1 MGGQGSESGIEPVN
15 AGDFYV
21 DLGLPSGLL
30 WATCN
35 IGADTPEGYGLYFS
49 WGDVTGYAEGSGHDF
64 SQANYNATTVNGTFI
79 KDISTDIQ
87 PNSGY
92 DAARVNCGES
102 WRMPT
107 ITEIRELYDNT
118 SKAWVSNY
126 NATGV
131 KGYKFMKKSDSSVYI
146 FIPAC
151 GCYDGTSLDQEGV
164 YGFYWSSICYIVSQ
178 GSSDLPYYMLL
189 SSSGAS
195 QGNMP
200 RRYGFTV
207 RPVTSILPTK
217 VIFKVT
223 TTDGSSVEGVEL
235 TISNQSKSYT
245 VTTDATGRVALAG
258 LSGAYTITSD
268 THDLNISSFTANGN
282 MTVNIS
288 AALKAI
294 QYTQVIIDQTK
305 SDPAQMIT
313 LQTIDGQA
321 DAEAGINAI
330 RSDSH
335 RYVGTFA
342 NNVMSIK
349 QLDDNNG
356 TLYADGTSA
365 ATDIATIGKDVWMRL
380 PKFWWKC
387 ETVATDKFRVTVAY
401 GRKPSGSEWK
411 EWSDQQLVAV
421 FRSYVSSNKLYS
433 SSAKTPTDK
442 VGKANSVAYAGAR
455 GAGFHLVTWEWH
467 CIMALLYYVKY
478 RNTNCKSRLG
488 GGAQYA
494 HITTGVTN
502 QLGMADG
509 VSTDS
514 SGNRHVNF
522 WGLECWGHGG
532 YEFLHNVT
540 VSSSR
545 VCTLTDISGNTVR
558 TIGTYVE
565 NSNTYVTKMLF
576 GTYFDCLPQASGGSN
591 TTGYCCRMLAQ
602 SAAGMLMRSDNID
615 NQFFVAALSHRS
627 DNTSSGGRLSRL
639 AFTGKVVVVE

>member
-1 MGGQGSESGIEPVN
+1 MNNRRRVMGGHGGEPDIEPVN
-15 AGDFYV
+15 GFGYV

-49 WGDVTGYAEGSGHDF
+49 WGNVEGHAEGSGYNF
-64 SQANYNATTVNGTFI
+64 SSTNYNSTPGSALTG
-79 KDISTDIQ
+79 DIL
-87 PNSGY
+87 PNSGN
-92 DAARVNCGES
+92 DAARENWGEP

-107 ITEIRELYDNT
+107 KEDYQELYDNT
-118 SKAWVSNY
+118 DREVAIIENVKGVKYMKKTDHSMFVFLPAAGSYSGTTAQNMGSIGSYRSSSFYSSSQCYNFGFNTTNANSVVGSNY
-126 NATGV
+126 
-131 KGYKFMKKSDSSVYI
+131 YRS
-146 FIPAC
+146 
-151 GCYDGTSLDQEGV
+151 
-164 YGFYWSSICYIVSQ
+164 YGHTI
-178 GSSDLPYYMLL
+178 
-189 SSSGAS
+189 
-195 QGNMP
+195 
-200 RRYGFTV
+200 
-207 RPVTSILPTK
+207 RPVTSTHPTK

-268 THDLNISSFTANGN
+268 THTLNVSSITVNGN

-288 AALKAI
+288 ATLKAI

-330 RSDSH
+330 RANSH

-342 NNVMSIK
+342 SNVMSIK
-349 QLDDNNG
+349 QLDDNDS

-387 ETVATDKFRVTVAY
+387 ETVTTDKFRVTVAY

-411 EWSDQQLVAV
+411 EWSDQQLVAA

-433 SSAKTPTDK
+433 SSAKTATDK

-478 RNTNCKSRLG
+478 RNTYCAEQLG
-488 GGAQYA
+488 SGAQNVYA
-494 HITTGVTN
+494 TGVTN
-502 QLGMADG
+502 QLGMTDG
-509 VSTDS
+509 RRTDS
-514 SGNRHVNF
+514 SGNQYINF
-522 WGLECWGHGG
+522 WGLECWWHGA

-540 VSSSR
+540 VSSSK

-565 NSNTYVTKMLF
+565 GYVTKMLF
-576 GTYFDCLPQASGGSN
+576 GTYFDCLSQAGGG
-591 TTGYCCRMLAQ
+591 TLDTGYCCRMLAQ
-602 SAAGMLMRSDNID
+602 SAAGMLMRGGNGGG
-615 NQFFVAALSHRS
+615 QFNVATLAHRS
-627 DNTSSGGRLSRL
+627 DDTSTAHRLSRL
-639 AFTGKVVVVE
+639 AFTGKVEVVE